1 MRIIDESVI
10 MENIKRI
17 RKTNELIMVLKDNA
31 YGIGICRM
39 VNIAKKCNID
49 FFAVK
54 SIDEAIFIKSLYKK
68 SKVLLLGKVNKK
80 EINKIIKY
88 KLIPTINDYTDYLLF
103 KENNIKCH
111 LEIDVGM
118 NRFGIKNNY
127 LAIINDSIVDEIYIH
142 LYNNELDKNIKFIEE
157 LGKKYNKKIHI
168 GGSVAYGKT
177 NLKIRVGKMLY
188 DNAIYFYGSIVNIKR
203 VRDLE
208 TIGYE
213 GLYNVKEDSLIGI
226 CDIGY
231 KNGLNNYSKSEVI
244 INGRKYKLI
253 GKTCMDQCFI
263 LIDEFI
269 KIGDKVEFIGK
280 NIDKN
285 EFLRANNMTIY
296 EALLLLN

>member
-54 SIDEAIFIKSLYKK
+54 NIDEAIFIKSLYKK

-142 LYNNELDKNIKFIEE
+142 LYNNE
-157 LGKKYNKKIHI
+157 
-168 GGSVAYGKT
+168 
-177 NLKIRVGKMLY
+177 
-188 DNAIYFYGSIVNIKR
+188 
-203 VRDLE
+203 
-208 TIGYE
+208 
-213 GLYNVKEDSLIGI
+213 
-226 CDIGY
+226 
-231 KNGLNNYSKSEVI
+231 
-244 INGRKYKLI
+244 
-253 GKTCMDQCFI
+253 
-263 LIDEFI
+263 
-269 KIGDKVEFIGK
+269 
-280 NIDKN
+280 
-285 EFLRANNMTIY
+285 
-296 EALLLLN
+296 